1 MIQARTS
8 LAFFCSHPKALL
20 TDRWNIGGRRSDMG
34 HPKAFLTGHYGTL
47 VVAEATWATRRR
59 SSQATMEHW
68 WSPERHGPPEGVP
81 HRPHGTLVVAGAT
94 WFSSAT
100 IA

>member
-34 HPKAFLTGHYGTL
+34 HPKALLTDRWNIGGRRSDMGHPKAFLTGHYGTL
-47 VVAEATWATRRR
+47 VVAGATWATRRR

-81 HRPHGTLVVAGAT
+81 P
-94 WFSSAT
+94 
-100 IA
+100 